1 MIQRI
6 QSVYFL
12 LAGILPAFS
21 FCVPMAR
28 YYDADGQ
35 LTYQL
40 TAATMSAVDGAT
52 TSHPWGILA
61 FAVISII
68 MAFICIFA
76 YKNRIKQISLSN
88 LLLTSLL
95 LLALAFVGHGY
106 YYGDELAVRFLPSW
120 GFVFPVLSYV
130 FAFLGRRA
138 VRKDEEL
145 VRAADRIR

>member
-21 FCVPMAR
+21 FCVPMAC
-28 YYDADGQ
+28 YYDANGQ
-35 LTYQL
+35 LTHRMNAL
-40 TAATMSAVDGAT
+40 TMSAADG
-52 TSHPWGILA
+52 SVLSYPWGILV
-61 FAVISII
+61 FAIISIV
-68 MAFICIFA
+68 MAFVCIFA
-76 YKNRIKQISLSN
+76 YKNRVKQISLSN

-95 LLALAFVGHGY
+95 LMALAFVAHGY
-106 YYGDELAVRFLPSW
+106 YLGDELAVRFLPSW
-120 GFVFPVLSYV
+120 GFAFPVLAYV

>member
-12 LAGILPAFS
+12 LAGIIPAFS

-28 YYDADGQ
+28 YYDANGQ
-35 LTYQL
+35 LAYHL
-40 TAATMSAVDGAT
+40 NAASITAADGSVMAY
-52 TSHPWGILA
+52 PWGVLV
-61 FAVISII
+61 FAVVSIV
-68 MAFICIFA
+68 MAFVCIFG
-76 YKNRIKQISLSN
+76 YKNRVKQISLSN

-95 LLALAFVGHGY
+95 LLALAFVAHGY
-106 YYGDELAVRFLPSW
+106 YFGNEQAVRFLPSW
-120 GFVFPVLSYV
+120 GFVFPVLAYV

>member
-21 FCVPMAR
+21 FCVPMAH
-28 YYDADGQ
+28 YVDNNGEAVYS
-35 LTYQL
+35 LY
-40 TAATMSAVDGAT
+40 AASLMNAQGETLG
-52 TSHPWGILA
+52 HPWGILA
-61 FAVISII
+61 FVVISII
-68 MAFICIFA
+68 LAFVCIFGF
-76 YKNRIKQISLSN
+76 KNRIRQIALSS

-95 LLALAFVGHGY
+95 LAALAFVAHGY
-106 YYGDELAVRFLPSW
+106 FYGEDLAVRFLPSW
-120 GFVFPVLSYV
+120 GFAFPVLSFI
-130 FAFLGRRA
+130 FAMLGRRA